1 MNKFKLKL
9 LCLAVLLNFNFIKP
23 DILEKPISKKHTTKH
38 VKKHTLNQELTTSE
52 IVKKMLND
60 QDCNKNDTSKMLYV
74 FAENYIKNSPNYKKS
89 SACFIKSY
97 DDLTDENKLLY
108 AKKVF
113 NPIFFLESEQ
123 YLEDKDTLTVI
134 NLAEKNHQ
142 HLNLLLKL
150 FNDTQLTK
158 KDLKKIREILTTF
171 WGIISHDSLSGEWLG
186 YFKERIKN
194 NSYITKC
201 NELLSRKIQNQ
212 LNIGRSY
219 LPLSFFKTDT
229 VTMLNYATAAYNYI
243 SSADMISKKMWV
255 KQTAL

>member
-23 DILEKPISKKHTTKH
+23 DVLEKHVPKHVTKH
-38 VKKHTLNQELTTSE
+38 KPKKILDQELTTSE

-60 QDCNKNDTSKMLYV
+60 QDRNKDDTSKMLYV

-108 AKKVF
+108 AKRIF
-113 NPIFFLESEQ
+113 SPITFLESEQ
-123 YLEDKDTLTVI
+123 YLEDKDTPTVI

-142 HLNLLLKL
+142 DLNLLLKL
-150 FNDTQLTK
+150 FNNTQLTK

-171 WGIISHDSLSGEWLG
+171 WGIISDDSLSEKWLG
-186 YFKERIKN
+186 FFIERIKN
-194 NSYITKC
+194 NSYLTKC
-201 NELLSRKIQNQ
+201 NELLPRKIQNQ
-212 LNIGRSY
+212 AHIGRSY
-219 LPLSFFKTDT
+219 LTLSFFKTDT

-243 SSADMISKKMWV
+243 SSADIISKKMWV
-255 KQTAL
+255 KQTA